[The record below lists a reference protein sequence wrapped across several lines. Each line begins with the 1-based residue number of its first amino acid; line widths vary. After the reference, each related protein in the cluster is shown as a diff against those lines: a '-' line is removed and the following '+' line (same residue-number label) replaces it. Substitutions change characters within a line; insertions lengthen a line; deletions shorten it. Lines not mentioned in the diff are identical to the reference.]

1 MYLRF
6 IITKKIKEDCELKR
20 FEQKLAFVFFLFSCC
35 NIKSTKNSFNNIPI
49 TNACF
54 QGDEISLNNQNE
66 EQGKF
71 NHSELSLMVPDSF
84 NSSEIISY
92 YENNSSY
99 NQSPKALDAFLHEAA
114 NEYYYHLKDNL
125 ISEYHLNIQNLKD
138 FNIPYPCFTFFFPEV
153 ISDQNIG
160 SLLEGINLYSI
171 PTDWVISAVN
181 IYSKEISSD
190 ISVFTSNPDSSFEK
204 AISHTGLNYA
214 TSLNNE
220 WPSIGILEPLS
231 SQKLLT
237 KTISYD
243 YGKLIFDNGID
254 WRQYSHISKVASII
268 TGDKGLC
275 KGAPLYCYLSGFS
288 IENIFENLQERAKNR
303 VKVVNRSFHIVNYDS
318 HFSSIL
324 KKMQTLFDKF
334 SKEQNILIVA
344 ASGNISDDE
353 SDRISAPGSCY
364 NAITV
369 GSTDITGNKVS
380 DFSKYKT
387 YRTYHIKPD
396 VVAPGEFNIPFDDSF
411 ARGTSFS
418 TPIVTSEV
426 ATLMKNYPFL
436 QKHPEK
442 VFALLC
448 ASSWPKE
455 LESNAKENLPNR
467 AGFNQQ
473 FGAGMINYCFAAN
486 NINNIAG
493 FNLENSQTSFRTK
506 VFHINKYSS
515 FIASSFWLAEAKAD
529 GNTYAEFFSD
539 YDFYL
544 YSSEDKLLASSCT
557 EKTNV
562 ERIETYLPKG
572 DYYLELLKKAVK
584 KTTDPESGAIAW
596 CIIEI

>member
-1 MYLRF
+1 M
-6 IITKKIKEDCELKR
+6 KR
-20 FEQKLAFVFFLFSCC
+20 FRQKLAFILFLFSCC
-35 NIKSTKNSFNNIPI
+35 NIKNTNNFNNIPI

-54 QGDEISLNNQNE
+54 QGDEISFNDNNE

-71 NHSELSLMVPDSF
+71 DHSELSFMVPNNF
-84 NSSEIISY
+84 NSSEIISN

-99 NQSPKALDAFLHEAA
+99 DQSPKALDEYLHEAA
-114 NEYYYHLKDNL
+114 NKYYFNLKDNL
-125 ISEYHLNIQNLKD
+125 INDYHLNIQNLKD
-138 FNIPYPCFTFFFPEV
+138 LNIPYPCFTFFFSKV
-153 ISDQNIG
+153 ISDQNIQ
-160 SLLEGINLYSI
+160 SLLEEINLYSI
-171 PTDWVISAVN
+171 PTDWVISAIN
-181 IYSKEISSD
+181 IYSKEISPDKS
-190 ISVFTSNPDSSFEK
+190 ISAPNPDSSFGK

-214 TSLNNE
+214 TSLNDD
-220 WPSIGILEPLS
+220 WPSIGILESIS
-231 SQKLLT
+231 SQHLLT
-237 KTISYD
+237 KENSYD
-243 YGKLIFDNGID
+243 YGNHIFDNGID

-268 TGDKGLC
+268 TGEKGLC
-275 KGAPLYCYLSGFS
+275 KGAPLYCYLSDFS
-288 IENIFENLQERAKNR
+288 IENIFENLKERAKNR

-318 HFSSIL
+318 HISSTL
-324 KKMQTLFDKF
+324 EKMPTLFDKF

-353 SDRISAPGSCY
+353 SDRISPPGSCY

-369 GSTDITGNKVS
+369 GSTDITGSKVS

-411 ARGTSFS
+411 VRGTSFS

-455 LESNAKENLPNR
+455 LESHANENLANR

-473 FGAGMINYCFAAN
+473 FGAGMINYCSAAN
-486 NINNIAG
+486 NINNVAG

-506 VFHINKYSS
+506 VFHIDKYSS
-515 FIASSFWLAEAKAD
+515 FIASAFWLAEAKAN
-529 GNTYAEFFSD
+529 GNTFAEFFSD

-544 YSSEDKLLASSCT
+544 YSSDDKLLTSSCT

-562 ERIETYLPKG
+562 ERVETYLPKG
-572 DYYLELLKKAVK
+572 DYYLKLLKKSVK
-584 KTTDPESGAIAW
+584 KTTDPDSGAIAW
-596 CIIEI
+596 CITEI